1 MLIYGHEIRPGDV
14 LVTRTWQNGNE
25 VKEVE
30 IMEDNSVRVQY
41 VTGATE
47 WFVTQGIVSKREN

>member
-14 LVTRTWQNGNE
+14 LVTHTWQNGNE

-30 IMEDNSVRVQY
+30 IMEDSSVRVQY
-41 VTGATE
+41 VTGTTE
-47 WFVTQGIVSKREN
+47 WFVTQGIVNKREN